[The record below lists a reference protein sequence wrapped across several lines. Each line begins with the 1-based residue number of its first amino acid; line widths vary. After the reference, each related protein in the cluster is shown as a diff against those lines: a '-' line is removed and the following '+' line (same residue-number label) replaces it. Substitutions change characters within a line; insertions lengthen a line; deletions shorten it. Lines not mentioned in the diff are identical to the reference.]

1 MYYSGVRKENIMD
14 TLSMIL
20 EIVQENQDI
29 IKDMKLTI
37 FIIWGFVAV
46 WYLFLIFIISKK

>member
-1 MYYSGVRKENIMD
+1 MYYSRVRKENIMD